1 MIRFA
6 LIVASTLGF
15 FLTAAL
21 GNFMAPLLRAF
32 GPGQEP
38 EAPQTSQLQPDSDPD
53 DLPPPATPTM
63 GGLCL
68 MVGTLAAV
76 GVGWTAACV
85 AEPALLGDEGLWT
98 TRLLI
103 ALFGA
108 LAFGA
113 VGLADDLARLRRH
126 APLGLRRPVRLGLE
140 TAAAAAV
147 QVLLAANHCLAT
159 GLVLPGLGYCELGV
173 LAPIVWGLLLVGL
186 AESAQGGRWSGRRGL
201 RERVPRDAGPYGS
214 HDHSGLVPAGGAA
227 CRIGRGADGAPAL
240 EFPACQAAARQRGQ
254 PVPGRGAGLRAVEHR
269 LAGPEC
275 AAGPALLAGGRH
287 GGAADSG
294 LSGIKRPEA
303 ALWHRA
309 APPLAGKAGPCP
321 HLNFLHVLCLCHAGR
336 RTGDADGK
344 DQLIQR
350 EECRWRP
357 SAEKK
362 AEPFS
367 ILQRDPGPWPTLLI
381 NWMATLGII
390 VIFGLV
396 MLFSASYTTGYLR
409 FGDSLHFIRSQVLCL
424 GLGVVAM
431 ALFSYIDYRFLRK
444 LVWPGY
450 LLCLVLL
457 VLVLFSTPLN
467 GCRRWISFGGFTVQ
481 VSEIAKF
488 EMILLTAHLAA
499 KAPRLEKL
507 DPGSNRRVPPS
518 VWLYQR
524 LVRELIVPLLPLLLV
539 LALLVLEPHMSG
551 IVLTT
556 AIVGTILLLGGNGG
570 IITWAGAAT
579 GIFLL
584 ETLLQHID
592 SIPYLQSRLDGWTQ
606 DLSQMT
612 DQTLQSLY
620 AIGSGGVTGL
630 GLGNSIEKQ
639 LWLPESNNDFIFS
652 VVCEELGFVGAVLVI
667 LLFVLFLVEG
677 FWLAFHAENRYC
689 TLVGIGI
696 MAQIAWQVFCN
707 IAVVTNTLPNT
718 GISLPFFS
726 SGGTSLILLLAEMG
740 VMVNIG
746 RNGERARL
754 ERENLH
760 TLREEQRKA
769 KTIVLNTA
777 RNAQPER

>member
-1 MIRFA
+1 MATIR
-6 LIVASTLGF
+6 
-15 FLTAAL
+15 
-21 GNFMAPLLRAF
+21 R
-32 GPGQEP
+32 
-38 EAPQTSQLQPDSDPD
+38 
-53 DLPPPATPTM
+53 
-63 GGLCL
+63 
-68 MVGTLAAV
+68 
-76 GVGWTAACV
+76 
-85 AEPALLGDEGLWT
+85 
-98 TRLLI
+98 
-103 ALFGA
+103 
-108 LAFGA
+108 
-113 VGLADDLARLRRH
+113 
-126 APLGLRRPVRLGLE
+126 
-140 TAAAAAV
+140 
-147 QVLLAANHCLAT
+147 
-159 GLVLPGLGYCELGV
+159 
-173 LAPIVWGLLLVGL
+173 
-186 AESAQGGRWSGRRGL
+186 
-201 RERVPRDAGPYGS
+201 
-214 HDHSGLVPAGGAA
+214 
-227 CRIGRGADGAPAL
+227 
-240 EFPACQAAARQRGQ
+240 
-254 PVPGRGAGLRAVEHR
+254 
-269 LAGPEC
+269 
-275 AAGPALLAGGRH
+275 
-287 GGAADSG
+287 
-294 LSGIKRPEA
+294 
-303 ALWHRA
+303 
-309 APPLAGKAGPCP
+309 
-321 HLNFLHVLCLCHAGR
+321 
-336 RTGDADGK
+336 
-344 DQLIQR
+344 
-350 EECRWRP
+350 
-357 SAEKK
+357 KK

-570 IITWAGAAT
+570 IITWAGAAI

-630 GLGNSIEKQ
+630 GGFGFLHGQVQVFGHMQDLQTQHGLEVVLGTGLFQQQNVQTGLLLQIEIFGRHAADLIHDLGHVLFPDLLQHALVGFLGVLLLRGQSGHVDAVQIEILQSLGAVVAGQTGGQGLIQRVLADEGGDGVLVSAHALGLGDVLQDAFLVRGQ
-639 LWLPESNNDFIFS
+639 LFGLHHDELLKNRVIPAYALLKVWMAARSPLSRGADGVAGGPGHGPVPDCLPEQGCRRD
-652 VVCEELGFVGAVLVI
+652 G
-667 LLFVLFLVEG
+667 
-677 FWLAFHAENRYC
+677 
-689 TLVGIGI
+689 
-696 MAQIAWQVFCN
+696 
-707 IAVVTNTLPNT
+707 
-718 GISLPFFS
+718 
-726 SGGTSLILLLAEMG
+726 
-740 VMVNIG
+740 
-746 RNGERARL
+746 RAR
-754 ERENLH
+754 
-760 TLREEQRKA
+760 T
-769 KTIVLNTA
+769 TTA
-777 RNAQPER
+777 RTREASPDLPLGLPCSKGKPQMASVKDAEGNFRGICGNGQG